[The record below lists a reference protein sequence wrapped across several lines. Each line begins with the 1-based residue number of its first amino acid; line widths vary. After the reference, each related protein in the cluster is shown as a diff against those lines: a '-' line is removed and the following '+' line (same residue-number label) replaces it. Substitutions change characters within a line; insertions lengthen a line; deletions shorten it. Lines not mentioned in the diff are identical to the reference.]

1 MDDFAD
7 ASGYADLLSGVE
19 NHAELQTAF
28 RENRT
33 RVMQPGDRVAD
44 WSESGLDM
52 DAVLAAA
59 PGGVTDNVYRRD
71 RADDLVFDSS
81 SQFGDLFGADYQIYL
96 VIGDAESFTAFQGDP
111 SFGLIRVGDGLWLE
125 TLSASSAIG
134 NARCLGSGAEA
145 VRLHTRR
152 PYDSLTKLEKSTL
165 AAYTAAAR
173 YDKINV
179 CSVGEAV
186 GNNRYRSRYFLP
198 DGRRLPV
205 FDGRSGR
212 LSIVPRADVRQAIVG
227 SL

>member
-1 MDDFAD
+1 MDNFAD
-7 ASGYADLLSGVE
+7 ASGYADLFSRVE

-33 RVMQPGDRVAD
+33 RVMQPGDRMAD

-59 PGGVTDNVYRRD
+59 PGGVTDNVYRQD
-71 RADDLVFDSS
+71 RADDLVFQSS
-81 SQFGDLFGADYQIYL
+81 RQFGDLFGADYKIYL
-96 VIGDAESFTAFQGDP
+96 VIGDAGSFTASHGDP

-125 TLSASSAIG
+125 TLSVNSAIG
-134 NARCLGSGAEA
+134 NARCSGSGAKA
-145 VRLHTRR
+145 LRLHTRR

-173 YDKINV
+173 DNESEV

-186 GNNRYRSRYFLP
+186 GDNRYRSRYFLP

-205 FDGRSGR
+205 FDARSGR
-212 LSIVPRADVRQAIVG
+212 LSIVPRADVRQAITG